1 MKSPFKAWSSSLVFR
16 VTSTIVALSVVIIW
30 LLGSALYTR
39 ISAGIFDEK
48 LKLSIS
54 DAQSTAR
61 NTQLQLTFSQ
71 YQDKAALKL
80 IFSEILAVPPKTF
93 ESAARELAIFTY
105 ENTGGRYRF
114 DGTSNLLDPKSV
126 PESLRDKTR
135 AISLTN
141 SSTNSLT
148 KWQRTDLLYVDG
160 KVEPAIAVGHIL
172 KIKGAGKY
180 EFYVL
185 FSLAQ
190 QSRTMSLILN
200 YLWLTGIALT
210 LLIGLVTFFVLRR
223 LISPIRDAARVA
235 EELTAGNL
243 ELRMDI
249 QGQDEIASLG
259 YSFNEMA
266 VSLQQQISRL
276 ENLSKLQQ
284 RFVSDVSHELRT
296 PLTTI
301 RMASQVIYSARENF
315 EPTVTR
321 SAELLISQIERFESL
336 LTDLLEVSRFDA
348 QAAILEIEEV
358 DVITLV
364 KETIDYLHPSQD
376 RIIHLWAPDKPVLV
390 DVDPRRI
397 KRIIRNLISN
407 AVDHREDKNID
418 IQIEETENEV
428 SIGVR
433 DYGVGFNYIDKKLL
447 FERFWRADSSRART
461 TGGTGLGLSIALEDA
476 RLHQGEIDVWGE
488 PTKGAHFV
496 LTIPKFAGGTIISKP
511 ISAQPE

>member
-1 MKSPFKAWSSSLVFR
+1 MKSPFAAWRSSLVFR
-16 VTSTIVALSVVIIW
+16 VTSTIVALSVIIIW
-30 LLGSALYTR
+30 LLGSALFNQ
-39 ISAGIFDEK
+39 ISSGIFDEK

-80 IFSEILAVPPKTF
+80 ILADILAVPPKSF
-93 ESAARELAIFTY
+93 ESAARELAIFSYAKTKSLY
-105 ENTGGRYRF
+105 KY
-114 DGTSNLLDPKSV
+114 DGTSNLLEANSV
-126 PESLRDKTR
+126 SEKFRILTR
-135 AISLTN
+135 ASKKTVWDRTN
-141 SSTNSLT
+141 L
-148 KWQRTDLLYVDG
+148 KYIDG
-160 KVEPAIAVGHIL
+160 KIEPAIVVGHNL
-172 KIKGAGKY
+172 TIKGAGKY

-190 QSRTMSLILN
+190 QSRTMALILN

-210 LLIGLVTFFVLRR
+210 LLIGLITFFVFRR
-223 LISPIRDAARVA
+223 LIAPIRDAARVA

-249 QGQDEIASLG
+249 QGEDEIASLG

-301 RMASQVIYSARENF
+301 RMASQVIYASRESF
-315 EPTVTR
+315 EPTIAR

-348 QAAILEIEEV
+348 QAAVLEIEEV
-358 DVITLV
+358 DITALV

-376 RIIHLWAPDKPVLV
+376 RAINLWAPDRPVMV

-397 KRIIRNLISN
+397 KRIVRNLISN
-407 AVDHREDKNID
+407 AVDHREDKSID
-418 IQIEETENEV
+418 VQIEENENEV
-428 SIGVR
+428 SVGVR
-433 DYGVGFNYIDKKLL
+433 DYGIGFNYTDKKLL

-476 RLHQGEIDVWGE
+476 KLHQGEIDVWGARGL
-488 PTKGAHFV
+488 GAHFV
-496 LTIPKFAGGTIISKP
+496 LTIPKFAGGSIQSKP

>member
-1 MKSPFKAWSSSLVFR
+1 MKSPFAAWRSSLVFR
-16 VTSTIVALSVVIIW
+16 VTSTIVALSVIIIW
-30 LLGSALYTR
+30 LLGSALFNQ
-39 ISAGIFDEK
+39 ISSGIFDEK

-80 IFSEILAVPPKTF
+80 ILAEILAVPPKSF
-93 ESAARELAIFTY
+93 ESAARELAIFSYAKTKSLY
-105 ENTGGRYRF
+105 KY
-114 DGTSNLLDPKSV
+114 DGTSNLLEANSV
-126 PESLRDKTR
+126 SEKFRILTR
-135 AISLTN
+135 ASKKTVWDRTN
-141 SSTNSLT
+141 L
-148 KWQRTDLLYVDG
+148 KYIDG
-160 KVEPAIAVGHIL
+160 KIEPAIVVGHNL
-172 KIKGAGKY
+172 TIKGAGKY

-190 QSRTMSLILN
+190 QSRTMALILN

-210 LLIGLVTFFVLRR
+210 LLIGLITFFVFRR
-223 LISPIRDAARVA
+223 LIAPIRDAARVA

-249 QGQDEIASLG
+249 QGEDEIASLG

-301 RMASQVIYSARENF
+301 RMASQVIYASRESF
-315 EPTVTR
+315 DPTISR

-348 QAAILEIEEV
+348 QAAVLEIEEV
-358 DVITLV
+358 DITALV

-376 RIIHLWAPDKPVLV
+376 RIIQLWAPDKPVMV

-397 KRIIRNLISN
+397 KRIVRNLISN
-407 AVDHREDKNID
+407 AVDHREDKSID
-418 IQIEETENEV
+418 IQIEENENEV
-428 SIGVR
+428 SVGVR
-433 DYGVGFNYIDKKLL
+433 DYGIGFNYTDKKLL

-476 RLHQGEIDVWGE
+476 KLHQGEIDVWGARGL
-488 PTKGAHFV
+488 GAHFV
-496 LTIPKFAGGTIISKP
+496 LTIPKFAGGSIQSKP

>member
-1 MKSPFKAWSSSLVFR
+1 MKSPFKIWRSSLVYR
-16 VTSTIVALSVVIIW
+16 VTGTIVVLSMILIG
-30 LLGSALYTR
+30 LLGSALYSR
-39 ISAGIFDEK
+39 VSAGIFDEK
-48 LKLSIS
+48 LKLSIL

-61 NTQLQLTFSQ
+61 NTQIQLS
-71 YQDKAALKL
+71 YSKYRDKAALTFV
-80 IFSEILAVPPKTF
+80 FSDILALPPKTY
-93 ESAARELAIFTY
+93 ESAAKEIAVFSFKNINKMF
-105 ENTGGRYRF
+105 RF
-114 DGTSNLLDPKSV
+114 NGASNNLDPKSISKKFR
-126 PESLRDKTR
+126 EETQKSKETQWERTTLRY
-135 AISLTN
+135 L
-141 SSTNSLT
+141 
-148 KWQRTDLLYVDG
+148 DG
-160 KVEPAIAVGHIL
+160 KSESAIVVGHDLVIS
-172 KIKGAGKY
+172 GVGKY
-180 EFYVL
+180 EFYVI

-190 QSRTMSLILN
+190 QERTMALILN

-210 LLIGLVTFFVLRR
+210 LLIGLTTFFVMRR
-223 LISPIRDAARVA
+223 LIAPIQDAARVA
-235 EELTAGNL
+235 EELTKGNL
-243 ELRMDI
+243 DLRMDI
-249 QGQDEIASLG
+249 HGEDEIASLG

-301 RMASQVIYSARENF
+301 RMASQVIYASRENF

-348 QAAILEIEEV
+348 QAAILEVEAIDIV
-358 DVITLV
+358 VLV
-364 KETIDYLHPSQD
+364 KETIDYVHPSQD
-376 RIIHLWAPDKPVLV
+376 RIINLKAPNSPVLV

-407 AVDHREDKNID
+407 AIDHREGKDID
-418 IQIEETENEV
+418 VQISETENEV

-433 DYGVGFNYIDKKLL
+433 DYGHGFNYSDKKLL

-476 RLHQGEIDVWGE
+476 KLHQGEIDVWGE
-488 PTKGAHFV
+488 RGKGAHFV
-496 LTIPKFAGGTIISKP
+496 LTIPKFAGGSIESKP
-511 ISAQPE
+511 ITAQLN

>member
-1 MKSPFKAWSSSLVFR
+1 MKSPISAWRASLVFR
-16 VTSTIVALSVVIIW
+16 VTSTIVALSVIIIW
-30 LLGSALYTR
+30 LLGSALYNQ
-39 ISAGIFDEK
+39 ISSGIFDEK
-48 LKLSIS
+48 LNLSIS

-80 IFSEILAVPPKTF
+80 IFAEILAVPPKTF
-93 ESAARELAIFTY
+93 ESAAREIAIFSFA
-105 ENTGGRYRF
+105 NTNSRYKF
-114 DGTSNLLDPKSV
+114 DGTSNFLEATSV
-126 PESLRDKTR
+126 PMQFRERTR
-135 AISLTN
+135 TSTVTQWERTN
-141 SSTNSLT
+141 L
-148 KWQRTDLLYVDG
+148 QYIDG
-160 KVEPAIAVGHIL
+160 KVEPAIVVGHDL
-172 KIKGAGKY
+172 TIKGAGKY

-190 QSRTMSLILN
+190 QNRTMSLILK

-210 LLIGLVTFFVLRR
+210 FLIGLISFFVLRR

-249 QGQDEIASLG
+249 HGEDEIASLG

-301 RMASQVIYSARENF
+301 RMASQVIYSSRDSF
-315 EPTVTR
+315 EPTIAR
-321 SAELLISQIERFESL
+321 SAELLVSQIDRFESL

-348 QAAILEIEEV
+348 QAAVLEIEEI
-358 DVITLV
+358 DIITLV
-364 KETIDYLHPSQD
+364 RETIDYVHPSQD
-376 RIIHLWAPDKPVLV
+376 RIVHLWAPDKPVMV
-390 DVDPRRI
+390 DIDPRRI

-407 AVDHREDKNID
+407 AMDHREDKSID
-418 IQIEETENEV
+418 VQIEETENEV

-476 RLHQGEIDVWGE
+476 KLHQGEIDVWGE
-488 PTKGAHFV
+488 RGKGAHFV
-496 LTIPKFAGGTIISKP
+496 LTIPKFAGGSIQSHP

>member
-1 MKSPFKAWSSSLVFR
+1 MKSPFSAWRSSLVFR
-16 VTSTIVALSVVIIW
+16 VTSTIVALSVIIIW
-30 LLGSALYTR
+30 LLGSALFNQ
-39 ISAGIFDEK
+39 ISSGIFDEK

-80 IFSEILAVPPKTF
+80 ILAEILAVPPKSF
-93 ESAARELAIFTY
+93 ESAARELAIFSYAKTKSHY
-105 ENTGGRYRF
+105 KY
-114 DGTSNLLDPKSV
+114 DGTSNLLEANSV
-126 PESLRDKTR
+126 SEKFRILTR
-135 AISLTN
+135 ASKKTVWER
-141 SSTNSLT
+141 T
-148 KWQRTDLLYVDG
+148 KLKYIDG
-160 KVEPAIAVGHIL
+160 KIEPAIVVGHNL
-172 KIKGAGKY
+172 KIRGAGKY

-190 QSRTMSLILN
+190 QNRTMSLILN

-210 LLIGLVTFFVLRR
+210 LLIGLITFFVLRR
-223 LISPIRDAARVA
+223 LIAPIRDAAKTA

-249 QGQDEIASLG
+249 QGEDEIASLG

-301 RMASQVIYSARENF
+301 RMASQVIYASREAF
-315 EPTVTR
+315 EPTVSR
-321 SAELLISQIERFESL
+321 SAELLITQIERFESL

-348 QAAILEIEEV
+348 QAAVLEIEEV
-358 DVITLV
+358 DLIILV

-376 RIIHLWAPDKPVLV
+376 RAINLWAPDKPVMV

-397 KRIIRNLISN
+397 RRIIRNFISN
-407 AVDHREDKNID
+407 AVDHREDKGID
-418 IQIEETENEV
+418 IQIKENENEV
-428 SIGVR
+428 SVGVR
-433 DYGVGFNYIDKKLL
+433 DYGIGFNYTDKKLL

-476 RLHQGEIDVWGE
+476 KLHQGEIDVWGARGL
-488 PTKGAHFV
+488 GAHFV
-496 LTIPKFAGGTIISKP
+496 LTIPKFAGGSIQSKP

>member
-1 MKSPFKAWSSSLVFR
+1 MKSPFKAWRASLVFR
-16 VTSTIVALSVVIIW
+16 VTTTIVALSGVLIW
-30 LLGSALYTR
+30 LLGSALYNQ
-39 ISAGIFDEK
+39 ISSGIFDEK
-48 LKLSIS
+48 LQLSIL
-54 DAQSTAR
+54 DAQSTSR

-71 YQDKAALKL
+71 YQDKAQLKA
-80 IFSEILAVPPKTF
+80 IFADILSVPPKTY
-93 ESAARELAIFTY
+93 ESAARELAIFAFT
-105 ENTGGRYRF
+105 NTPSKYKF
-114 DGTSNLLDPKSV
+114 DGTSNFLDTTSIQKDF
-126 PESLRDKTR
+126 RKKTR
-135 AISLTN
+135 ESKKT
-141 SSTNSLT
+141 T
-148 KWQRTDLLYVDG
+148 WERTTIKYVDG
-160 KVEPAIAVGHIL
+160 KKEPAIIVGDDL
-172 KIKGAGKY
+172 TIKGAGKY

-190 QSRTMSLILN
+190 QMRTMSLILN

-210 LLIGLVTFFVLRR
+210 FLIGLITFFVLRR

-243 ELRMDI
+243 DLRMDI
-249 QGQDEIASLG
+249 HGEDEIASLG

-301 RMASQVIYSARENF
+301 RMASQVIYSARDNF
-315 EPTVTR
+315 ETTVGR

-348 QAAILEIEEV
+348 QAAVLEIEET
-358 DVITLV
+358 DLTSLV

-376 RIIHLWAPDKPVLV
+376 RIIHLIAPESPVLV

-397 KRIIRNLISN
+397 KRILRNLIAN
-407 AVDHREDKNID
+407 AVDHREEKSID
-418 IQIEETENEV
+418 VQIAETENEV
-428 SIGVR
+428 SVGVR
-433 DYGVGFNYIDKKLL
+433 DYGVGFNYTDKKLL

-476 RLHQGEIDVWGE
+476 KLHQGDIDVWGE
-488 PTKGAHFV
+488 RGQGAHFV
-496 LTIPKFAGGTIISKP
+496 LTIPKFAGGSIQSRP

>member
-1 MKSPFKAWSSSLVFR
+1 VKSPFAAWRSSLVFR
-16 VTSTIVALSVVIIW
+16 VTSTIVALSVIIIW
-30 LLGSALYTR
+30 LLGSALFNQ
-39 ISAGIFDEK
+39 ISSGIFDEK

-80 IFSEILAVPPKTF
+80 ILADILAVPPKSF
-93 ESAARELAIFTY
+93 ESAARELAIFSYAKTKSLY
-105 ENTGGRYRF
+105 KY
-114 DGTSNLLDPKSV
+114 DGTSNLLEANSV
-126 PESLRDKTR
+126 SEKFRILTR
-135 AISLTN
+135 ASKKTVWDRTN
-141 SSTNSLT
+141 L
-148 KWQRTDLLYVDG
+148 KYIDG
-160 KVEPAIAVGHIL
+160 KIEPAIVVGHNL
-172 KIKGAGKY
+172 TIKGAGKY

-190 QSRTMSLILN
+190 QSRTMALILN

-210 LLIGLVTFFVLRR
+210 LLIGLITFFVFRR
-223 LISPIRDAARVA
+223 LIAPIRDAARVA

-249 QGQDEIASLG
+249 QGEDEIASLG

-301 RMASQVIYSARENF
+301 RMASQVIYASRESF
-315 EPTVTR
+315 EPTITR

-348 QAAILEIEEV
+348 QAAVLEIEEV
-358 DVITLV
+358 DITALV
-364 KETIDYLHPSQD
+364 KETIDYLHSSQD
-376 RIIHLWAPDKPVLV
+376 RAINLWAPDRPVMV

-397 KRIIRNLISN
+397 KRIVRNLISN
-407 AVDHREDKNID
+407 AVDHREDKSID
-418 IQIEETENEV
+418 IQIEENENEV
-428 SIGVR
+428 SVGVR
-433 DYGVGFNYIDKKLL
+433 DYGIGFNYTDKKLL

-476 RLHQGEIDVWGE
+476 KLHQGEIDVWGARGL
-488 PTKGAHFV
+488 GAHFV
-496 LTIPKFAGGTIISKP
+496 LTIPKFAGGSIQSKP